1 MKFARPI
8 PRVWIPGLAMVGMA
22 VSLSPLCGQSLRL
35 DSPGQQIRFDSAS
48 GALLEFTDLRTKH
61 NFVTTNSANELWQ
74 LKLTSRQGA
83 VALTPRQAKKFGF
96 VAGPGSP
103 SAAMLTW
110 SEFGLSA
117 APDLQ
122 VKAIIR
128 LAQTNAQSH
137 WTLAVENLD
146 GLRLAEVVYP
156 RLSALTPQPE
166 ECLAVPDWM
175 GQLAVNARALLSSPG
190 KPRRLE
196 NPYPGH
202 TSMQCLAFYRHNG
215 PGLLLACDDTNSFL
229 KNFVFQGDG
238 RGAVGCE
245 VIHLPES
252 DPSTPPRR
260 YALPYSVVLG
270 TFTGDWFTAAEI
282 YRGWAT
288 NQWWAR
294 ESRLTQNTVPTWA
307 QHTALW
313 VWNRGRSEQVLLP
326 ARALQK
332 ELGLPVSVF
341 WHWWHGCAYDTG
353 FPEYLPPREGAE
365 AFQAALAAAQTQNI
379 YAIVYMN
386 QRLWGMTTAS
396 WTNQNAAAFAVKR
409 SDGRIQP
416 EIYNTFTQQPCASM
430 CLATEFWRNTYAHL
444 AERALTELGV
454 NGIYMDQACSSL
466 ACYDATH
473 GHSPG
478 GGTYWVNGFRQLAAD
493 IRARVKT
500 HPAALAGEGVG
511 EAWLPYLDLM
521 LSLQVSRERYSAPD
535 GWEPIPFFHAVYH
548 PHAIFFGNYSSL
560 TMPPYDELWPVEFA
574 PREPLALLD
583 RKFSR
588 QFLLE
593 QARAFV
599 WGQQPTLANFQTE
612 QLTARAPEIAFA
624 LLLARL
630 RQRATAYLLHGTM
643 LRPITLPTTPVET
656 DFSRLSIYAGQQ
668 DDFQVFRKTQAPILS
683 AAWRAPNG
691 DVAIALANVGDATV
705 SLPLNWKDRIDEIP
719 ARGNIYRLDRT
730 GRAQLA
736 RFRRPTSAVEIQ
748 LPAQSACI
756 VEWAQN

>member
-1 MKFARPI
+1 
-8 PRVWIPGLAMVGMA
+8 MA

-35 DSPGQQIRFDSAS
+35 ASPGQQIRFDAAS

-61 NFVTTNSANELWQ
+61 NFVATNSANGLWR
-74 LKLTSRQGA
+74 LKLTTSEGS
-83 VALTPRQAKKFGF
+83 VALTPGQAKKFGF
-96 VAGPGSP
+96 VAAPGGS
-103 SAAMLTW
+103 SAGTLTW
-110 SEFGLSA
+110 SEFGLNT
-117 APDLQ
+117 APDLR
-122 VKAIIR
+122 VKATIR

-137 WTLAVENLD
+137 WNLAVENLE

-190 KPRRLE
+190 KPRRVE

-202 TSMQCLAFYRHNG
+202 ASMQCVAFYRPNG
-215 PGLLLACDDTNSFL
+215 PGLLLACDDPNSFL
-229 KNFVFQGDG
+229 KNFVFHGDG

-245 VIHLPES
+245 VIHLPENS
-252 DPSTPPRR
+252 PATPLRH
-260 YALPYSVVLG
+260 YTLPYSVVLG
-270 TFTGDWFTAAEI
+270 TFTGDWFTAAET

-294 ESRLTQNTVPTWA
+294 TSRLTRRTVPAWA
-307 QHTALW
+307 HQTALW

-353 FPEYLPPREGAE
+353 FPEYLPPREGTE
-365 AFQAALAAAQTQNI
+365 TFQAALAAAQTQDI
-379 YAIVYMN
+379 HALVYMN

-396 WTNQNAAAFAVKR
+396 WTNQKAAAFAVKA

-416 EIYNTFTQQPCASM
+416 EVYNTFTRQPCASM
-430 CLATEFWRNTYAHL
+430 CLATEFWRNTYARL

-466 ACYDATH
+466 ACYDTTH

-478 GGTYWVNGFRQLAAD
+478 GGTYWVNGFRQLATD
-493 IRARVKT
+493 IRVRAKT
-500 HPAALAGEGVG
+500 HPPVLAGEGVG

-521 LSLQVSRERYSAPD
+521 LSLQVSRERYSAAD
-535 GWEPIPFFHAVYH
+535 GWEPIPFFQAVYH
-548 PHAIFFGNYSSL
+548 PHAVFFGNYSSL
-560 TMPPYDELWPVEFA
+560 TMPPYDELWPPEFA

-583 RKFSR
+583 QKFSR
-588 QFLLE
+588 QFRLE

-624 LLLARL
+624 LQLARL
-630 RQRATAYLLHGTM
+630 RHRATAYLLHGTM
-643 LRPITLPTTPVET
+643 LRPLALPVTTVEM

-668 DDFQVFRKTQAPILS
+668 DALQRFRKAQPPVLS
-683 AAWRAPNG
+683 AVWRAPHVAVAVALVNIG
-691 DVAIALANVGDATV
+691 DTTI
-705 SLPLNWKDRIDEIP
+705 SLPLNWEDRVEEIP
-719 ARGNIYRLDRT
+719 TQGNIYRLDHT
-730 GRAQLA
+730 GRTHLA
-736 RFRRPTSAVEIQ
+736 RFRRATSAVKIK

-756 VEWAQN
+756 VEWAGGKAGR

>member
-1 MKFARPI
+1 MKSARPI
-8 PRVWIPGLAMVGMA
+8 PRPWIPGLAAVGMA

-35 DSPGQQIRFDSAS
+35 ASPGQQIRFDAAS

-61 NFVTTNSANELWQ
+61 NFVATNSANGLWQ
-74 LKLTSRQGA
+74 LKLTSSQGA
-83 VALTPRQAKKFGF
+83 VVLTPGQAKRFGL
-96 VAGPGSP
+96 VAVP
-103 SAAMLTW
+103 SDASTATLIW
-110 SEFGLSA
+110 SEFGLTA

-122 VKAIIR
+122 VKAKIR
-128 LAQTNAQSH
+128 LAQTNDQSH
-137 WTLAVENLD
+137 WTSAVENL
-146 GLRLAEVVYP
+146 GALRLKEVVYP
-156 RLSALTPQPE
+156 RLSALSAQPE
-166 ECLAVPDWM
+166 ECLAVPHWM
-175 GQLAVNARALLSSPG
+175 GELAVNARALLSSPG
-190 KPRRLE
+190 NPRRVE
-196 NPYPGH
+196 YSYPGH
-202 TSMQCLAFYRHNG
+202 ASMQCLAYYRSNG

-229 KNFVFQGDG
+229 KNFVFHGDG

-245 VIHLPES
+245 VIHLPEYS
-252 DPSTPPRR
+252 PATPLRR
-260 YALPYSVVLG
+260 YTLPYSVVLG
-270 TFTGDWFTAAEI
+270 TFTGDWFTASEI

-288 NQWWAR
+288 KQWWSRDSRFTRGAVPMWAR
-294 ESRLTQNTVPTWA
+294 Q
-307 QHTALW
+307 TALW

-326 ARALQK
+326 ARALQR
-332 ELGLPVSVF
+332 ELDLPVGVL
-341 WHWWHGCAYDTG
+341 WHWWHGCAYDAG

-365 AFQAALAAAQTQNI
+365 TFQIALAAAQTQDI
-379 YAIVYMN
+379 HALVYMN

-396 WTNQNAAAFAVKR
+396 WTNQNAAAFAVKAP
-409 SDGRIQP
+409 DGRIQP
-416 EIYNTFTQQPCASM
+416 EVYNTFTRQPCASM

-466 ACYDATH
+466 ACYDTRH

-478 GGTYWVNGFRQLAAD
+478 GGTYWVNGFRQLATD
-493 IRARVKT
+493 IRVRAKSS
-500 HPAALAGEGVG
+500 PPALAGEGVG

-521 LSLQVSRERYSAPD
+521 LSLQVSRERYTASD
-535 GWEPIPFFHAVYH
+535 GWEAIPFFHAVYH
-548 PHAIFFGNYSSL
+548 PYAIFFGNYSSL

-588 QFLLE
+588 QFQLE

-612 QLTARAPEIAFA
+612 QLTTRAPEIGFA
-624 LLLARL
+624 LQLARL

-668 DDFQVFRKTQAPILS
+668 DALQAFRKAQAPVLS
-683 AAWRAPNG
+683 AVWRAPNG
-691 DVAIALANVGDATV
+691 NVAVALVNIGDATV
-705 SLPLNWKDRIDEIP
+705 SLPLNWKGRIDEIP
-719 ARGNIYRLDRT
+719 ARGNIYRLDHT
-730 GRAQLA
+730 GRTQLA
-736 RFRRPTSAVEIQ
+736 RFHRATSAVKIQ
-748 LPAQSACI
+748 LPAHSACV